1 MTEMDVWS
9 MWLQGGQMTGI
20 AFASVA
26 FLIWVGFR
34 ISNNVSNSES
44 PNIIDQIAATV
55 FVLMVALNGLFIS
68 SLVDWINN
76 GIAGILQAMADA
88 GSEISGGAAQFISM
102 NNPGADWTLVP
113 NIFAALFWLSILV
126 MQLSG
131 IWGRKGS

>member
-1 MTEMDVWS
+1 
-9 MWLQGGQMTGI
+9 
-20 AFASVA
+20 
-26 FLIWVGFR
+26 
-34 ISNNVSNSES
+34 
-44 PNIIDQIAATV
+44 
-55 FVLMVALNGLFIS
+55 MVALNGLFIS
-68 SLVDWINN
+68 SIDDWINN

>member
-1 MTEMDVWS
+1 
-9 MWLQGGQMTGI
+9 MTGI

-34 ISNNVSNSES
+34 ISNNISSSET
-44 PNIIDQIAATV
+44 PNILGQIAATV

-68 SLVDWINN
+68 ATVDWINN
-76 GIAGILQAMADA
+76 GIAGILQSMADA
-88 GSEISGGAAQFISM
+88 GSEISGGAAQFISL

-113 NIFAALFWLSILV
+113 NMFAARFWLSVLV

-131 IWGRKGS
+131 IWVRKQG